1 MKNLNLCMCTSV
13 IIQTVPQQLKW
24 LNENETEIAG
34 KKVDWSFNLAKE
46 DLFIHYESSIAKF
59 SS

>member
-46 DLFIHYESSIAKF
+46 DLYSL
-59 SS
+59 